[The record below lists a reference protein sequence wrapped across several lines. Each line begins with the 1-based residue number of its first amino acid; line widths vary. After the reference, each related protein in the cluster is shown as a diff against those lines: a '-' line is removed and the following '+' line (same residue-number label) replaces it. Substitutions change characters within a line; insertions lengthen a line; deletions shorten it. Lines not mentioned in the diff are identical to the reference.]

1 MTHDFADDVPA
12 VLREVVTRPLFVMR
26 LNVKPLQVVGATPGL
41 FRRIGVVPGG
51 TFFGAR
57 LAGEVLE
64 GGADWQTVRGDGT
77 TTLDVRLALKTKDG
91 ELIAMSYRGLR
102 QGARDT
108 LERIDRGEAVDPA
121 AYYFRI
127 APVFETASREHA
139 WLNDILAVGLGYRYA
154 GGVMYSVFEVR

>member
-1 MTHDFADDVPA
+1 MTHEFADDVPG
-12 VLREVVTRPLFVMR
+12 VLREVVTGPLFVMR
-26 LNVKPLQVVGATPGL
+26 LSVKPLQIVGATPGL

-51 TFFGAR
+51 SFFGDR
-57 LAGEVLE
+57 LSGQVLE

-77 TTLDVRLALKTKDG
+77 TTLDVRLTLKTIDG
-91 ELIAMSYRGLR
+91 DLIAMSYRGLR
-102 QGARDT
+102 RGARDT

-139 WLNDILAVGLGYRYA
+139 WLNDILTVGLGYRYA
-154 GGVMYSVFEVR
+154 DGVMYSVFEVR